1 MLSKVAFNAD
11 KKWGE
16 MVKLETY
23 LAIAGELA
31 DLYYEDVSVAV
42 TDTEKVLAYYPGKTL
57 DFHIKVGDTLLKGAV
72 AEEAIRSGSRVVR
85 RVGKEV
91 FGIPN
96 VGVANPIVEN
106 GEVVGCIIISI
117 SVERFDSL
125 VNAGEE
131 ILAAVQQMAAAGDNL
146 TQASSQL
153 VLTIHE
159 MGQEANQVH
168 SDVKHTNIVTER
180 IRSLSKQSNILGL
193 NASIEAA
200 RAGQFGRGFAVVAD
214 EVRKLADN
222 TKSLT
227 LEIENDIDKVE
238 EAMDTLLG
246 AVKRLSEVAQ
256 AQAEG
261 TNEISQALQ
270 QITRMAEK
278 LVEIGN
284 HS

>member
-1 MLSKVAFNAD
+1 
-11 KKWGE
+11 

-23 LAIAGELA
+23 LDIAGELS
-31 DLYYEDVSVAV
+31 DLYNEDVLVAV
-42 TDTEKVLAYYPGKTL
+42 TDSEKVRAYYPGKTM
-57 DFHIKVGDTLLKGAV
+57 DFHLKVGDTLGKGVLADQ
-72 AEEAIRSGSRVVR
+72 AIRSRSRVVR
-85 RVGKEV
+85 RVDKKL
-91 FGIPN
+91 FGIPY
-96 VGVANPIVEN
+96 VGIANPIVEN
-106 GEVVGCIIISI
+106 GEVVGCIVICI

-131 ILAAVQQMAAAGDNL
+131 FLAAVQQMAAAGDNL

-159 MGQEANQVH
+159 MGQEANLVH
-168 SDVKHTNIVTER
+168 SNVKHTNIVTER

-246 AVKRLSEVAQ
+246 AVKRLSEVVQ